1 MMTRNNTVDIA
12 LSTLLAA
19 RVARRPVTADLA
31 PAAVQTCGLFAIIGL
46 VGRRRAARRPGL
58 HEFVCYAAGEVM

>member
-1 MMTRNNTVDIA
+1 MMAGNNTVRIT

-31 PAAVQTCGLFAIIGL
+31 PAAVQTCRLFAIIGL
-46 VGRRRAARRPGL
+46 VSRRRTARRPDL
-58 HEFVCYAAGEVM
+58 HGFVCYAAGEVM